1 MSKKGCVM
9 LEILGMLFLYALVM
23 GWINPGRDIDEK
35 KKREHEKRNDDSDS
49 VNRDLFFHF

>member
-1 MSKKGCVM
+1 M

-35 KKREHEKRNDDSDS
+35 KHESEKRKDDSDS

>member
-1 MSKKGCVM
+1 M

-23 GWINPGRDIDEK
+23 GWINPDRDVDEK
-35 KKREHEKRNDDSDS
+35 KKHEPEQRKDDSDS

>member
-1 MSKKGCVM
+1 M

-35 KKREHEKRNDDSDS
+35 KKHESEKRKDDSDS
-49 VNRDLFFHF
+49 VNCDLFFLF

>member
-1 MSKKGCVM
+1 MSKMGCIM

-35 KKREHEKRNDDSDS
+35 KKHESEKRKDDSDS
-49 VNRDLFFHF
+49 VNCDLFFLF